1 MVTLTDASFASGGDR
16 SPSGLCIFIAGRLV
30 HWASTKQQVTAMS
43 SCEAEL
49 DAAILGVKQA
59 QGVAEALRELD
70 PETAV
75 VQILNTD
82 SASAIQS
89 MKNVATTWRNRHFA
103 VRASWM
109 RDFVDRRDIKVE
121 YKLGKELEADL
132 LTKVID

>member
-1 MVTLTDASFASGGDR
+1 
-16 SPSGLCIFIAGRLV
+16 
-30 HWASTKQQVTAMS
+30 MS

-59 QGVAEALRELD
+59 QGVAEALQELD
-70 PETAV
+70 PEKEV

-89 MKNVATTWRNRHFA
+89 MKHVATTWRNRHFA

-109 RDFVDRRDIKVE
+109 RDFVSKKGTKVE
-121 YKLGKELEADL
+121 YKPGKELVADL
-132 LTKVID
+132 LTKVLERVKLETMRRKSGLLTPSEEAGVQH